1 MKVIRL
7 NLTKR
12 IWLSFMILVLL
23 VGVVI
28 AVIYPLSIKGTLTE
42 ETYQIIEGEQQ
53 RYTFPDRD
61 APLPPQTDQDF
72 IERRDA
78 ARSVGH
84 TLITRLY
91 RGPLQGDPIPN
102 EVIVEMRKNALDQET
117 QKARYEL
124 TYNNQASLFY
134 VISKVQVNGQEAYFI
149 SYMWDTYRNQMI
161 ERLWWRLIIIL
172 VFAMVLSLLPAMWIA
187 RYLRRPLT
195 VLGDRFDQ
203 IANRNWKEPFVW
215 EGDEEFQKL
224 SNQFESMRQNLMR
237 YDKTQKTFIQHASHE
252 LKTPIMIIKSYAQ
265 SMKDGVMPGSMENT
279 MDVILNESDRMD
291 QRVKSML
298 TYIKLD
304 SIDEPEGNS
313 ETFRFGEL
321 AEEIRDRFMYQRDDV
336 EITISG
342 QDIEL
347 TAVQEQMLTALDNL
361 VQNALRYA
369 NSEINMKAI
378 DEGASNRI
386 TVSNDGEPISFKTG
400 ERERLFE
407 PFQKGDKGQFGIG
420 LAIVKKIAERHGGHA
435 EVENMERGVA
445 FSLVLPKKHS
455 SKS

>member
-1 MKVIRL
+1 
-7 NLTKR
+7 
-12 IWLSFMILVLL
+12 MILVLL

-42 ETYQIIEGEQQ
+42 ETYQIIETEQQ

-61 APLPPQTDQDF
+61 APLPPETDQDF

-78 ARSVGH
+78 SRSVGH

-102 EVIVEMRKNALDQET
+102 EVIVEMRKNALNQEAA
-117 QKARYEL
+117 KARYEL

-134 VISKVQVNGQEAYFI
+134 VISKVQVNSQEAYFI

-172 VFAMVLSLLPAMWIA
+172 VFAMILSLLPAIWIA

-195 VLGDRFDQ
+195 VLGERFDQ

-265 SMKDGVMPGSMENT
+265 SIKDGVMPDSMENT

-304 SIDEPEGNS
+304 SIDEPEGS
-313 ETFRFGEL
+313 YEKFRFGGL

-336 EITISG
+336 TISISG
-342 QDIEL
+342 ENITL
-347 TAVQEQMLTALDNL
+347 SAVQEQMLTALDNL

-369 NSEINMKAI
+369 KSEIKIEAKEDEEAI
-378 DEGASNRI
+378 HIS
-386 TVSNDGEPISFKTG
+386 VSNDGEPISFKTG
-400 ERERLFE
+400 EKERLFE

-420 LAIVKKIAERHGGHA
+420 LAIVKKVAERHNGYA
-435 EVENMERGVA
+435 KVENKENGVT
-445 FSLVLPKKHS
+445 FSIVIPKKPNRNS
-455 SKS
+455 

>member
-1 MKVIRL
+1 MNFIRL

-42 ETYQIIEGEQQ
+42 ETYQIIETEQQ

-61 APLPPQTDQDF
+61 APLPPETDQDF

-78 ARSVGH
+78 SRSVGH

-102 EVIVEMRKNALDQET
+102 EVIVEMRKNALNQEVA
-117 QKARYEL
+117 KARYEL

-134 VISKVQVNGQEAYFI
+134 VISKVQVNSQEAYFI

-161 ERLWWRLIIIL
+161 ERLWWRLILIL
-172 VFAMVLSLLPAMWIA
+172 VFAMILSLLPAIWIA

-195 VLGDRFDQ
+195 VLGERFDQ

-265 SMKDGVMPGSMENT
+265 SIKDGVMPDSMENT

-304 SIDEPEGNS
+304 SIDEPEGS
-313 ETFRFGEL
+313 YERFRFGGL

-336 EITISG
+336 TISISG
-342 QDIEL
+342 ENIML
-347 TAVQEQMLTALDNL
+347 SAVQEQMLTALDNL

-369 NSEINMKAI
+369 RSEISIEAKEHEDSI
-378 DEGASNRI
+378 HIS
-386 TVSNDGEPISFKTG
+386 VSNDGEPISFKTG
-400 ERERLFE
+400 EKERLFE

-420 LAIVKKIAERHGGHA
+420 LAIVKKVAERHKGHA
-435 EVENMERGVA
+435 KVVNKENGVT
-445 FSLVLPKKHS
+445 FSIVIPKKANRNS
-455 SKS
+455 

>member
-1 MKVIRL
+1 MNLLRV

-42 ETYQIIEGEQQ
+42 ETYQIIESEQQ

-61 APLPPQTDQDF
+61 APLPPETDQDF

-78 ARSVGH
+78 SRSVGH

-91 RGPLQGDPIPN
+91 RGPLQGDPIPDA
-102 EVIVEMRKNALDQET
+102 VIVEMRKNALEQET
-117 QKARYEL
+117 PKARYEL

-134 VISKVQVNGQEAYFI
+134 VISKVQVNSQEAYFI

-172 VFAMVLSLLPAMWIA
+172 AFAMVLSLLPAMWIA

-195 VLGDRFDQ
+195 VLGERFDQ

-252 LKTPIMIIKSYAQ
+252 LKTPIMVIKSYAQ
-265 SMKDGVMPGSMENT
+265 SIKDGVMPDSMENT
-279 MDVILNESDRMD
+279 MDVILNESDRME

-304 SIDEPEGNS
+304 SIDEPEGRY
-313 ETFRFGEL
+313 ETFRFGGL
-321 AEEIRDRFMYQRDDV
+321 AEEIRERFMYQRDDV
-336 EITISG
+336 EISITG
-342 QDIEL
+342 EDVLL

-369 NSEINMKAI
+369 KSDIQIEARE
-378 DEGASNRI
+378 DEKKTVIS
-386 TVSNDGEPISFKTG
+386 VSNNGEPISFKSG
-400 ERERLFE
+400 EKERLFE

-420 LAIVKKIAERHGGHA
+420 LAIVKKVAERHQGYA
-435 EVENMERGVA
+435 KVENEEDGVT
-445 FSLVLPKKHS
+445 FSIVIPKKVNID
-455 SKS
+455 

>member
-1 MKVIRL
+1 MIRL

-42 ETYQIIEGEQQ
+42 ETYQIIESEQQ
-53 RYTFPDRD
+53 RYTFPDQD
-61 APLPPQTDQDF
+61 GPLPPETDQDF

-78 ARSVGH
+78 ERSVGH

-91 RGPLQGDPIPN
+91 RGPLQGDPIPD
-102 EVIVEMRKNALDQET
+102 EVIIEMRKNALDQEED
-117 QKARYEL
+117 KARYEL

-134 VISKVQVNGQEAYFI
+134 VISKVEVNGQEAYFI

-161 ERLWWRLIIIL
+161 DRLWWRLIIIL
-172 VFAMVLSLLPAMWIA
+172 LFAMLLSLLPAAWIA

-195 VLGDRFDQ
+195 VLGERFEQ
-203 IANRNWKEPFVW
+203 IANRNWKEPFRW

-237 YDKTQKTFIQHASHE
+237 YDKAQKTFIQHASHE
-252 LKTPIMIIKSYAQ
+252 LKTPIMVIKSYAQ
-265 SMKDGVMPGSMENT
+265 SIKDGVMPDSLDNT
-279 MDVILNESDRMD
+279 MTIILNESDRMD
-291 QRVKSML
+291 QRVKAML

-304 SIDEPEGNS
+304 SIDEPEGNR
-313 ETFRFGEL
+313 ETFRFGVL
-321 AEEIRDRFMYQRDDV
+321 AEEISERFMYQRDDV
-336 EITISG
+336 SFTISG
-342 QDIEL
+342 EQLQL
-347 TAVQEQMLTALDNL
+347 TADHEQMLTAMDNL

-369 NSEINMKAI
+369 KSKIEMSAI
-378 DEGASNRI
+378 QEENHVRI
-386 TVSNDGEPISFKTG
+386 AVYNDGEPISFQTVDK
-400 ERERLFE
+400 ERLFE

-420 LAIVKKIAERHGGHA
+420 LAIVKKIAERHEGSA
-435 EVENMERGVA
+435 EVINLENGVT
-445 FSLVLPKKHS
+445 FSLLIPNKI
-455 SKS
+455 SK

>member
-1 MKVIRL
+1 
-7 NLTKR
+7 
-12 IWLSFMILVLL
+12 MILVLL

-42 ETYQIIEGEQQ
+42 ETYQIIEAEQQ

-61 APLPPQTDQDF
+61 APLPPETDQDF

-78 ARSVGH
+78 SRSVGH

-102 EVIVEMRKNALDQET
+102 EVIVEMRKNALDQKAP
-117 QKARYEL
+117 KARYEL

-134 VISKVQVNGQEAYFI
+134 VISKVQVNRQEAYFI

-172 VFAMVLSLLPAMWIA
+172 VFAMILSLLPAIWIA

-195 VLGDRFDQ
+195 VLGERFDQ

-265 SMKDGVMPGSMENT
+265 SIKDGVMPDSMENT

-291 QRVKSML
+291 HRVKSML

-304 SIDEPEGNS
+304 SIDEPEGNY
-313 ETFRFGEL
+313 ETFRFGGL

-336 EITISG
+336 TISIAG
-342 QDIEL
+342 DNIML
-347 TAVQEQMLTALDNL
+347 SAVQEQMLTALDNL

-369 NSEINMKAI
+369 KSDIQMEAI
-378 DEGASNRI
+378 EDKESVHI
-386 TVSNDGEPISFKTG
+386 SVSNDGEPILFKAG
-400 ERERLFE
+400 EKERLFE

-420 LAIVKKIAERHGGHA
+420 LAIVKKVAERHKGYA
-435 EVENMERGVA
+435 KVENKENGVT
-445 FSLVLPKKHS
+445 FSIVIPRKANRNS
-455 SKS
+455 

>member
-1 MKVIRL
+1 MLRV

-42 ETYQIIEGEQQ
+42 ETYQIIESEQQ

-61 APLPPQTDQDF
+61 APLPPETDQDF

-78 ARSVGH
+78 SRSVGH

-91 RGPLQGDPIPN
+91 RGPLQGDPIPDA
-102 EVIVEMRKNALDQET
+102 VIVEMRKNALEQET
-117 QKARYEL
+117 PKARYEL

-134 VISKVQVNGQEAYFI
+134 VISKVQVNSQEAYFI

-172 VFAMVLSLLPAMWIA
+172 AFAMVLSLLPAMWIA

-195 VLGDRFDQ
+195 VLGERFDQ

-252 LKTPIMIIKSYAQ
+252 LKTPIMVIKSYAQ
-265 SMKDGVMPGSMENT
+265 SIKDGVMPDSMENT
-279 MDVILNESDRMD
+279 MDVILNESDRME

-304 SIDEPEGNS
+304 SIDEPEGRY
-313 ETFRFGEL
+313 ETFRFGGL
-321 AEEIRDRFMYQRDDV
+321 AEEIRERFMYQRDDV
-336 EITISG
+336 EISITG
-342 QDIEL
+342 EDVLL

-369 NSEINMKAI
+369 KSDIQIEARE
-378 DEGASNRI
+378 DEKKTVIS
-386 TVSNDGEPISFKTG
+386 VSNNGEPISFKSG
-400 ERERLFE
+400 EKERLFE

-420 LAIVKKIAERHGGHA
+420 LAIVKKVAERHQGYA
-435 EVENMERGVA
+435 KVENEEDGVT
-445 FSLVLPKKHS
+445 FSIVIPKKVNID
-455 SKS
+455 

>member
-1 MKVIRL
+1 MIRL

-42 ETYQIIEGEQQ
+42 ETYQIIESEQQ
-53 RYTFPDRD
+53 RYTFPDKD
-61 APLPPQTDQDF
+61 GPVPPETDQDF

-78 ARSVGH
+78 ERSVGH

-91 RGPLQGDPIPN
+91 SGPLQGDPIPD
-102 EVIVEMRKNALDQET
+102 EVMIKMRKNALH
-117 QKARYEL
+117 QKENKGRYEL

-134 VISKVQVNGQEAYFI
+134 VISKVDVNGQEAYFI

-161 ERLWWRLIIIL
+161 DRLWWRLIIIL
-172 VFAMVLSLLPAMWIA
+172 LFALLLSLLPAAWIA

-195 VLGDRFDQ
+195 VLGERFEQ
-203 IANRNWKEPFVW
+203 IANRNWKEPFRW

-237 YDKTQKTFIQHASHE
+237 YDKAQKTFIQHASHE
-252 LKTPIMIIKSYAQ
+252 LKTPIMVIKSYAQ
-265 SMKDGVMPGSMENT
+265 SIKDGVMPDSLDNT
-279 MDVILNESDRMD
+279 MTIILNESDRMD
-291 QRVKSML
+291 QRVKAML

-304 SIDEPEGNS
+304 SIDEPDGNW
-313 ETFRFGEL
+313 ETFRFGVL
-321 AEEIRDRFMYQRDDV
+321 AEEIRERFMYQRDDV
-336 EITISG
+336 TFTISG
-342 QDIEL
+342 ENVEL
-347 TAVQEQMLTALDNL
+347 TAIHEQMLTAMDNL

-369 NSEINMKAI
+369 KNNIALSAI
-378 DEGASNRI
+378 QEENQVR
-386 TVSNDGEPISFKTG
+386 VEVYNDGEQISFETV
-400 ERERLFE
+400 EMERLFE

-420 LAIVKKIAERHGGHA
+420 LAIVKKIAERHEGAA
-435 EVENMERGVA
+435 EVTNMEDGVT
-445 FSLVLPKKHS
+445 FSIIIPNEKK
-455 SKS
+455 

>member
-1 MKVIRL
+1 MIRL

-42 ETYQIIEGEQQ
+42 ETYQIIESEQQ
-53 RYTFPDRD
+53 RYTFPDQD
-61 APLPPQTDQDF
+61 GPLPPQTDEDF

-91 RGPLQGDPIPN
+91 SGPLQGDPIPD
-102 EVIVEMRKNALDQET
+102 EVILEMRKNALDQE
-117 QKARYEL
+117 QDKARYEL
-124 TYNNQASLFY
+124 TYNDQASLFY
-134 VISKVQVNGQEAYFI
+134 VISKVDVNGQEAYFI
-149 SYMWDTYRNQMI
+149 SYMWDTYRDQMI
-161 ERLWWRLIIIL
+161 DRLWWRLIIIL
-172 VFAMVLSLLPAMWIA
+172 LFALLLSLFPAAWIA

-195 VLGDRFDQ
+195 VLGERFEQ
-203 IANRNWKEPFVW
+203 IANRNWKEPFRW

-224 SNQFESMRQNLMR
+224 SNQFELMRQNLMR
-237 YDKTQKTFIQHASHE
+237 YDKAQKTFIQHASHE

-265 SMKDGVMPGSMENT
+265 SIKDGVMPDSLDNT
-279 MDVILNESDRMD
+279 MTIILNESDRMD
-291 QRVKSML
+291 QRVKAML

-304 SIDEPEGNS
+304 SIDEPEES
-313 ETFRFGEL
+313 FETFRFGIL
-321 AEEIRDRFMYQRDDV
+321 AEEIRERFMYQREDV
-336 EITISG
+336 MFTISG
-342 QDIEL
+342 EDIEI
-347 TAVQEQMLTALDNL
+347 TAIREQMLTAMDNL

-369 NSEINMKAI
+369 RSKIELTAI
-378 DEGASNRI
+378 QSDQQVKVE
-386 TVSNDGEPISFKTG
+386 VYNDGEQISFETV

-420 LAIVKKIAERHGGHA
+420 LAIVKKIAERHEGSA
-435 EVENMERGVA
+435 EVTNLEDGVV
-445 FSLVLPKKHS
+445 FSIIIPRKIKK
-455 SKS
+455 

>member
-1 MKVIRL
+1 MIRL

-42 ETYQIIEGEQQ
+42 ETYQIIESEQQ
-53 RYTFPDRD
+53 RYTFPDQD
-61 APLPPQTDQDF
+61 GPLPPQTDQDF

-78 ARSVGH
+78 ERSVGH

-91 RGPLQGDPIPN
+91 SGPLQGDPIPD
-102 EVIVEMRKNALDQET
+102 EVIIEMRKNALDQ
-117 QKARYEL
+117 KKDKGRYEL

-134 VISKVQVNGQEAYFI
+134 VISKVDVNGQEAYFI

-161 ERLWWRLIIIL
+161 DRLWWRLIIIL
-172 VFAMVLSLLPAMWIA
+172 LFALFLSLFPAAWIA
-187 RYLRRPLT
+187 QYLRRPLT
-195 VLGDRFDQ
+195 VLGERFEQ
-203 IANRNWKEPFVW
+203 IANRNWKEPFKW

-237 YDKTQKTFIQHASHE
+237 YDKAQKTFIQHASHE

-265 SMKDGVMPGSMENT
+265 SIKDGVMPDSLDNT
-279 MDVILNESDRMD
+279 MTVILNESDRME
-291 QRVKSML
+291 QRVKGML

-304 SIDEPEGNS
+304 SIDEPEGKW
-313 ETFRFGEL
+313 ETFRFGVL
-321 AEEIRDRFMYQRDDV
+321 AEELRERFMYQREDV
-336 EITISG
+336 TFSISG
-342 QDIEL
+342 EQIEL
-347 TAVQEQMLTALDNL
+347 TAIHEQMLTAMDNL

-369 NSEINMKAI
+369 KSEIHLMARE
-378 DEGASNRI
+378 DEGHI
-386 TVSNDGEPISFKTG
+386 ILEVYNDGEPLSFQKV
-400 ERERLFE
+400 EKDRLFE

-420 LAIVKKIAERHGGHA
+420 LAIVKKIAERHNGIA
-435 EVENMERGVA
+435 EVTNLDQGVV
-445 FSLVLPKKHS
+445 FSIIMPKKQS
-455 SKS
+455 VRSE